1 LNKLLVF
8 KVREVNVLNLMSAA
22 VSQQQRGRTRSNQQA
37 LQLHAQATAQQQAQA
52 SQHQQ
57 QTSQQQQ
64 QSTHISGR
72 ETDTTDVAS
81 LMSEDLPDGQA
92 ILVPTRLRNV
102 IQLQAQPVVRLIK
115 VGPMPPSFS
124 RILLTSLVI
133 ATFPLILQYV
143 CSFPVEATEQ
153 EARMQHV
160 QRQLQMIA
168 VYFKLVLIPVTFSDN
183 ISSLRVNLCF

>member
-1 LNKLLVF
+1 
-8 KVREVNVLNLMSAA
+8 MSAA

-52 SQHQQ
+52 
-57 QTSQQQQ
+57 SQQQQ

-115 VGPMPPSFS
+115 VRPLPQAFS
-124 RILLTSLVI
+124 HATLYACFCNLFIWFYSMSARFLLRRPNRRLECSMSNGNFKWLLYN
-133 ATFPLILQYV
+133 FLIL
-143 CSFPVEATEQ
+143 A
-153 EARMQHV
+153 
-160 QRQLQMIA
+160 
-168 VYFKLVLIPVTFSDN
+168 TFSDN
-183 ISSLRVNLCF
+183 INSLRVN

>member
-1 LNKLLVF
+1 
-8 KVREVNVLNLMSAA
+8 MSAA

-52 SQHQQ
+52 SQ
-57 QTSQQQQ
+57 QQQQ
-64 QSTHISGR
+64 NTHISGR

-115 VGPMPPSFS
+115 VGPMLQAF
-124 RILLTSLVI
+124 LTS
-133 ATFPLILQYV
+133 Y
-143 CSFPVEATEQ
+143 
-153 EARMQHV
+153 
-160 QRQLQMIA
+160 
-168 VYFKLVLIPVTFSDN
+168 
-183 ISSLRVNLCF
+183 SLC